1 VPADEFREHYA
12 SLSEEGL
19 REINRADLTDAARAC
34 YDDELASRGLTIES
48 TPPLDVER
56 PTDDVAWVPLG
67 TFNLDEIEQV
77 RALLDFE
84 GIPSEREPRPPGN
97 YPPLSAGSA
106 LFVPAPMLE
115 GAREILAAQ
124 VSEEEL
130 IAEAEAYQP
139 PEDA

>member
-34 YDDELASRGLTIES
+34 YDEELVSRGLTIES
-48 TPPLDVER
+48 PPQEVE
-56 PTDDVAWVPLG
+56 PSTEDISWVPLG

-77 RALLDFE
+77 RALLEFE
-84 GIPSEREPRPPGN
+84 GIPAGREPRPPGN
-97 YPPLSAGSA
+97 YPPLAAGSN
-106 LFVPAPMLE
+106 LFVPAPFLE
-115 GAREILAAQ
+115 QAREILAAQ
-124 VSEEEL
+124 ISEEEL